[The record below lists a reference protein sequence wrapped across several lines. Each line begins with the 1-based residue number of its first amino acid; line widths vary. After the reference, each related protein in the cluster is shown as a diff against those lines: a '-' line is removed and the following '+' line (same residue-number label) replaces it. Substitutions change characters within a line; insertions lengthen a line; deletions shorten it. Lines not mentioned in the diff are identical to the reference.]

1 MKPFKFCIRGYTL
14 YPVEMYFY
22 FISKIILQLKVNLDF
37 YPSVNYKNTKIKVIE
52 LDPTWKRSILPA
64 RINEKLTQVLKAV
77 ASLVQSSSV
86 EFQSDNGE
94 DEDSEEEEES
104 DVDEGTD
111 GLGNWAHHHLQTCRS
126 QVWEMLVSIPWK
138 MFPNDCFFIE
148 QGKRPFRCN
157 RKPV

>member
-52 LDPTWKRSILPA
+52 LDLTWKRSILPA
-64 RINEKLTQVLKAV
+64 RIKEKLTQVLKAV

-94 DEDSEEEEES
+94 DENSEEEEER
-104 DVDEGTD
+104 DVDEGPD
-111 GLGNWAHHHLQTCRS
+111 GFSNGAHNHLKTCKHLPLEIS
-126 QVWEMLVSIPWK
+126 SIS
-138 MFPNDCFFIE
+138 FFSW
-148 QGKRPFRCN
+148 
-157 RKPV
+157 